1 MTTLQLIE
9 QKVEVA
15 LQAINNL
22 LPEGYYTTNTL
33 SSTDFG
39 NSGYILVKKICPI
52 NYIVDICKIR
62 ISDHYAN
69 NRGRQDTEIMI
80 DLVRFNID
88 QLITLVDRKINPSNY
103 EQVEIR
109 TLTDQVMESNFEV
122 GKKPYTTLSEPIF
135 LGEVTTK
142 KGNTAHRYSWLKEE
156 VRYEWIK
163 KAN

>member
-9 QKVEVA
+9 QKIEIS

-22 LPEGYYTTNTL
+22 LPEGYYTTNTI

-39 NSGYILVKKICPI
+39 NSGYILVKKVDAID
-52 NYIVDICKIR
+52 YVVDICKIR
-62 ISDHYAN
+62 ISDHYAT

-109 TLTDQVMESNFEV
+109 TLTTDILTSNFQV
-122 GKKPYTTLSEPIF
+122 GNKPYTTLSEPTF
-135 LGEVTTK
+135 LGEVITK
-142 KGNTAHRYSWLKEE
+142 KGNVAHKYSWLKED
-156 VRYEWIK
+156 VTYAWIK

>member
-9 QKVEVA
+9 QKIEIS

-22 LPEGYYTTNTL
+22 LPEGYYTTNTI

-39 NSGYILVKKICPI
+39 NSGYILVKKVDAID
-52 NYIVDICKIR
+52 YVVDICKIR
-62 ISDHYAN
+62 ISDHYAT

-80 DLVRFNID
+80 DLVRFNIE
-88 QLITLVDRKINPSNY
+88 QLISLVDRKINPSNY

-109 TLTDQVMESNFEV
+109 TLTNDILESNFAI
-122 GKKPYTTLSEPIF
+122 GKKPFTTLSEPTF
-135 LGEVTTK
+135 LGEITTK
-142 KGNTAHRYSWLKEE
+142 KGNIAHKYSWLKED
-156 VRYEWIK
+156 VRYSWIK

>member
-62 ISDHYAN
+62 ISDHYAT

-109 TLTDQVMESNFEV
+109 TLTNDILESNFCI
-122 GKKPYTTLSEPIF
+122 GKKPFTTLSEPTF

-142 KGNTAHRYSWLKEE
+142 KGNIAHKYSWLKED
-156 VRYEWIK
+156 VRYAWIK